1 MPRFGLGTW
10 LSEPGQ
16 VKTAVESAIDSGYR
30 HIDCAY
36 FYNNEHEVGE
46 AIFNKIRQ
54 GVVKREDL
62 FVTSKLW
69 NTFHK
74 PENVEKGL
82 DLSLKDLKVDYV
94 DLYLMH
100 WPSGFEYP
108 GDHNQRELF
117 PGGPR
122 DVQMDQTTGYVNCWK
137 KLEEIYKKGDKVKA
151 IGVSNFNLFQ
161 MHNLL
166 KSCEI
171 VPMMQQVELHGYEN
185 MKEMVD
191 FCHQNKIQVT
201 GYSPLGNPGRPDYA
215 KIGQDV
221 LMEDAVVKEVAEKH
235 EKSPAQI
242 LIKWV
247 IQRDI
252 VCIPK
257 SVTPSRIISN
267 SEIFDFTIS
276 DEDMS
281 KINGLSRG
289 TKYLYPFNFEKSRFF
304 PFNRET
310 KGAVPTK
317 YDESELKN
325 YEYRGSY

>member
-1 MPRFGLGTW
+1 MAINCGKIILNNGKSMPKFGLGTW

-16 VKTAVESAIDSGYR
+16 VKTAVESAIDAGYR
-30 HIDCAY
+30 HIDCAF

-46 AIFNKIRQ
+46 AILNKISE

-82 DLSLKDLKVDYV
+82 NLSLKDLKLDYV

-100 WPSGFEYP
+100 WPTGFEYP
-108 GDHNQRELF
+108 GDGNERDLF
-117 PGGPR
+117 PGGPAS
-122 DVQMDQTTGYVNCWK
+122 VKMDQETGYVNCWK
-137 KLEEIYKKGDKVKA
+137 KFEEIYKKGEKVKA

-161 MHNLL
+161 MNNLL
-166 KSCEI
+166 KCCEI

-221 LMEDAVVKEVAEKH
+221 LMEDPIVKEIAEKH
-235 EKSPAQI
+235 QKSAAQI
-242 LIKWV
+242 QKIKS
-247 IQRDI
+247 
-252 VCIPK
+252 K
-257 SVTPSRIISN
+257 KNIILTMACFYCFYFFLTHKMGDPTRHCLH
-267 SEIFDFTIS
+267 SEECHTI
-276 DEDMS
+276 
-281 KINGLSRG
+281 
-289 TKYLYPFNFEKSRFF
+289 
-304 PFNRET
+304 
-310 KGAVPTK
+310 
-317 YDESELKN
+317 KN
-325 YEYRGSY
+325 YLELRNF